1 MNRRVAVWIIFAIFA
16 ATQACYP
23 IIAVYGCTKGQN
35 PCLGMSP
42 GKWVF
47 VAIIQIAYMLIL
59 TLGTVWGRLAPL
71 SRMHARI
78 GNVFLTG
85 CTALVLALFYPGRT
99 LNDHPGLVVA
109 IWVAGLILLVVQTGL
124 FYARP
129 IVSNRDE
136 SQAVSARGPR

>member
-1 MNRRVAVWIIFAIFA
+1 MDRRVAAWIVFAIFV

-23 IIAVYGCTKGQN
+23 IIAIYGCTEGQN

-47 VAIIQIAYMLIL
+47 VAIVEIAYMLIL
-59 TLGTVWGRLAPL
+59 TLATVCIRLAPL

-78 GNVFLTG
+78 GNLLLTVF
-85 CTALVLALFYPGRT
+85 TALVLALFYPSRA
-99 LNDHPGLVVA
+99 LSDHPGLVMA
-109 IWVAGLILLVVQTGL
+109 IWVAGLILLVVQTAL

-129 IVSNRDE
+129 IASKSVS
-136 SQAVSARGPR
+136 QK